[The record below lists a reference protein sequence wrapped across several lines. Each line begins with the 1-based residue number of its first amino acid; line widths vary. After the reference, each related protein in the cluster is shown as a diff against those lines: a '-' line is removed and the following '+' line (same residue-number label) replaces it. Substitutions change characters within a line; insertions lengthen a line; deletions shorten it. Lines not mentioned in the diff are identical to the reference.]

1 MSSLNSI
8 QRFHFEREALAQGMK
23 RIAGVDEAGRGPLAG
38 PVVAAAVVLPFE
50 WLDVGVPTELAG
62 LNDSKQVSE
71 RQRERFFSFL
81 TAHPQVMTAVEV
93 IDCRIIDEINI
104 LKASHL
110 AMARALSKLTLMPDI
125 ALVDGL
131 EASGLPTQQ
140 IAIVKGDSLSYSIAA
155 ASILAKVTRDR
166 LMVEADVEY
175 PAYGFAKHKGYPTS
189 AHRQALRTHGPC
201 PLHRRTFL
209 GKVLKQADLFD

>member
-1 MSSLNSI
+1 MSSFNSI
-8 QRFHFEREALAQGMK
+8 DRFHFERIAQAQGMK

-50 WLDVGVPTELAG
+50 WLHVGVPAELAG

-71 RQRERFFSFL
+71 RQRERFFAFL
-81 TAHPQVMTAVEV
+81 SDHPKVITSVEV
-93 IDCRIIDEINI
+93 IDCQIIDEINI

-131 EASGLPTQQ
+131 EAAGLPTQQ
-140 IAIVKGDSLSYSIAA
+140 VAIVKGDSLSYSIAA

-166 LMVEADVEY
+166 IMVEADAAY
-175 PAYGFAKHKGYPTS
+175 PVYGFAKHKGYPTP
-189 AHRQALRTHGPC
+189 AHRQALQKHGPC

-209 GKVLKQADLFD
+209 GNFLKQADLFD